1 MNSIMKKESMIRKI
15 RRTIQGSFIL
25 MLSMTSSTFTK
36 AQQDIHFSQFYTS
49 PLMINPGACGM
60 MNGDIRLMSNFRN
73 QWGGLGNP
81 FQTISAS
88 VDAPLLREALNENFL
103 GIGATFYNDK
113 AGDSR
118 LTTGNYMFNVS
129 YAIQMADEQFIG
141 MGIQLGFL
149 QRSISYSGLY
159 WGNQFTGTTFDQSL
173 PNGEGAPISS
183 MDFDINAGIYYNGKI
198 SDKTLLFGGIAGSHL
213 TSPDLNFNGSLDKLF
228 MKITAHGG
236 AQIAIPNSKVKICP
250 NFLTK
255 FQGPNRIINI
265 GTDFKILLKEASRST
280 VFFEE
285 TSLDFG
291 TYLRIGDAFYAAL
304 RLNWGP
310 LSIGAAYDIT
320 VSGLTTYKAGNA
332 MEFML
337 SYTTPFSK
345 TGGRTSRF
353 L

>member
-1 MNSIMKKESMIRKI
+1 MKKEFINKLIGKKI
-15 RRTIQGSFIL
+15 KLSIL
-25 MLSMTSSTFTK
+25 MIVSAFSLTTSK

-60 MNGDIRLMSNFRN
+60 MNGDIRLMTNFRN

-88 VDAPLLREALNENFL
+88 VDAPILREQLNDNFI

-118 LTTGNYMFNVS
+118 LTTGNYMFNLSYGLQVS
-129 YAIQMADEQFIG
+129 DKQFIG
-141 MGIQLGFL
+141 TGIQLGFL
-149 QRSISYSGLY
+149 QRSISYADLY
-159 WGNQFTGTTFDQSL
+159 WGNQSTGTTFDQAL
-173 PNGEGAPISS
+173 PNGENSPISS
-183 MDFDINAGIYYNGKI
+183 MDFDINAGIYYNGEI
-198 SDKTLLFGGIAGSHL
+198 SEDLLIFGGISGAHL

-236 AQIAIPNSKVKICP
+236 AQIGIPNSKVKICP

-255 FQGPNRIINI
+255 FQGPNRIINF
-265 GTDFKILLKEASRST
+265 GTDFRIILKEASRST
-280 VFFEE
+280 IFSEE

-291 TYLRIGDAFYAAL
+291 AYMRFSDAFYATM

-310 LSIGAAYDIT
+310 LSLGVAYDIT
-320 VSGLTTYKAGNA
+320 VSGLATAKAGNA

-337 SYTTPFSK
+337 TYTTPFSK
-345 TGGRTSRF
+345 TGGRSSRF

>member
-1 MNSIMKKESMIRKI
+1 MKMNFYQSKKNKMNKKLII
-15 RRTIQGSFIL
+15 A
-25 MLSMTSSTFTK
+25 MLSIVTYATTH

-88 VDAPLLREALNENFL
+88 VDAPILREKLNENL
-103 GIGATFYNDK
+103 IGIGATFYNDK

-118 LTTGNYMFNVS
+118 LTTGNYMFNIS
-129 YAIQMADEQFIG
+129 YAQQIADNQFLG
-141 MGIQLGFL
+141 AGIQLGFL
-149 QRSISYSGLY
+149 QRSITYSGLN
-159 WGNQFTGTTFDQSL
+159 WGNQFTGVAFDQTIPS
-173 PNGEGAPISS
+173 GEAAPISS
-183 MDFDINAGIYYNGKI
+183 MDFDINAGVYYNGAI
-198 SDKTLLFGGIAGSHL
+198 TEDIIIFGGASGAHL

-228 MKITAHGG
+228 KKITIHGG
-236 AQIAIPNSKVKICP
+236 AQIAIPNTKLKLCP

-255 FQGPNRIINI
+255 FQGPNRIINL
-265 GTDFKILLKEASRST
+265 GTDFRIILKEASRST

-285 TSLDFG
+285 TSLDIG
-291 TYLRIGDAFYAAL
+291 TYIRFGDAFYAAL

-310 LSIGAAYDIT
+310 LSVGVAYDLTI
-320 VSGLTTYKAGNA
+320 SGLTTAKAGNA

-337 SYTTPFSK
+337 TYTTPFSK
-345 TGGRTSRF
+345 TGGRSSRF